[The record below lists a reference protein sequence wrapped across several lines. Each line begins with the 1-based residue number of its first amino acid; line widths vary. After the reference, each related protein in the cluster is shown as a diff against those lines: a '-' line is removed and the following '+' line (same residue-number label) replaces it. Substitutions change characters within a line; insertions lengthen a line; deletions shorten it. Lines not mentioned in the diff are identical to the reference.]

1 MGILMEWF
9 FQNVGLVL
17 AVVALGVSVWINFK
31 QFRLHSFTIYTQR
44 YHDIAINFPI
54 DIESESFT
62 FEKLDKETQESL
74 LKWIRAFYNLCS
86 EEHYLFTTNQAPKR
100 AWKLWEDG
108 MKSSFPKPAFKE
120 SWKTLSKHGY
130 FDKQFVCFVEKIQ
143 DNDCPSS

>member
-1 MGILMEWF
+1 MDEL
-9 FQNVGLVL
+9 FQYLGLLV
-17 AVVALGVSVWINFK
+17 AVCALLWSVWESGK
-31 QFRLHSFTIYTQR
+31 QSKLHFFTIYTGR
-44 YHDIAINFPI
+44 YHEISIHFPV

-86 EEHYLFTTNQAPKR
+86 EEHYLFTTKQAPKR

-120 SWKTLSKHGY
+120 SWKTLSKYGY
-130 FDKQFVCFVEKIQ
+130 FDKQFVDFVEDIQ
-143 DNDCPSS
+143 NNDCPSP